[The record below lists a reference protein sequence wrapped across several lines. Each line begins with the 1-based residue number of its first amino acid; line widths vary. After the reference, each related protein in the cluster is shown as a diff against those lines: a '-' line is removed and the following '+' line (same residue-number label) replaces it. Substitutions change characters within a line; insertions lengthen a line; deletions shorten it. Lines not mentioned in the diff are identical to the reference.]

1 MKTLLKLE
9 ELGLVL
15 LAFYLFLGLDY
26 SWWWFPLLFFLP
38 DVSLIGF
45 LINKK
50 AGATTYNFIH
60 HKALSIGLYLL
71 GSIMQI
77 PAIQVA
83 GLVMLG
89 HSSFDRLWGFELQQP
104 GTSTI

>member
-26 SWWWFPLLFFLP
+26 AWWWFLLLFFLP
-38 DVSLIGF
+38 DLSLIGF

-50 AGATTYNFIH
+50 AGAATYNFIH

-71 GSIMQI
+71 GSITQI
-77 PAIQVA
+77 PAVQVA

-89 HSSFDRLWGFELQQP
+89 HSSFDRLLGFELQQS
-104 GTSTI
+104 GISKT